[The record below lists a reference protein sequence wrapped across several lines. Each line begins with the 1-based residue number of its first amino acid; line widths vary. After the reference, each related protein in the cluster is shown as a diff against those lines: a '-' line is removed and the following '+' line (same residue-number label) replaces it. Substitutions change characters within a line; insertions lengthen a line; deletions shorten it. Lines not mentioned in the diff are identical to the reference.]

1 MYKVC
6 SNLSIKTLKRVL
18 SPDQFPESAPQISM
32 LCHGV
37 QFCEVRVKVSVRF
50 NLTRQ
55 KYQEQDN

>member
-1 MYKVC
+1 MYKVS

-55 KYQEQDN
+55 